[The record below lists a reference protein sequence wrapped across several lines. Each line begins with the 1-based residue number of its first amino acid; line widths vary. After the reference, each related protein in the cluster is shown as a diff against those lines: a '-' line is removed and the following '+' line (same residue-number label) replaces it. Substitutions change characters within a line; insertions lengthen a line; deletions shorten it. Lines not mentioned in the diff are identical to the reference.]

1 MTWQFV
7 KLTGKEGKQ
16 ISLVVVLIIVI
27 AVVMLI
33 FWATKIRA
41 KKVED
46 RSPELSA
53 SVIMKCKI
61 CGQDNPPEAGF
72 CANCGATLVAT
83 VEPPPPAAAPAVAVE
98 YVGGMTRL
106 GAAIIDGGIVFAIS
120 FVLFWLPRF
129 ANWVPIGFLLL
140 LYHWLFI
147 GLKGQT
153 LGKMAVGIKVVN
165 AQGDR
170 PALGVAALREILG
183 KLVSTIVLF
192 VGFLWIDWDREKQGW
207 HDKIAGTHVVKVVKA
222 KSTE

>member
-1 MTWQFV
+1 M
-7 KLTGKEGKQ
+7 KLTGKGGKQ

-27 AVVMLI
+27 AAVMLI

-61 CGQDNPPEAGF
+61 CGQDNPPEAVF

-106 GAAIIDGGIVFAIS
+106 GAAIIDGGIVLAIS
-120 FVLFWLPRF
+120 LVLSWLSRFVSW
-129 ANWVPIGFLLL
+129 APIGLL
-140 LYHWLFI
+140 LYHWLFT
-147 GLKGQT
+147 GLRGQT
-153 LGKMAVGIKVVN
+153 PGKMAVGIKVVN